1 MIATYREHNELN
13 HDQYV
18 TAFPH
23 VKKTHRRLRAQKI
36 PIGIVTT
43 KKRKRVETG
52 TKATGLDSCFTTII
66 TLDDVEH
73 TKPDPEPVLKAISAL
88 DADPPTTLMI
98 GDNYHDIEAGRRAGV
113 QTAGVAWSLKGE
125 DVLRTYEPTY

>member
-1 MIATYREHNELN
+1 
-13 HDQYV
+13 
-18 TAFPH
+18 
-23 VKKTHRRLRAQKI
+23 
-36 PIGIVTT
+36 VTT
-43 KKRKRVETG
+43 KLRKMVDRG
-52 TKATGLDSCFTTII
+52 LKATGLDGFFKTII

-113 QTAGVAWSLKGE
+113 QTAGVAWALTGE
-125 DVLRTYEPTY
+125 VVVRTYEPTYMLPDMAELLDIVGLNVC